1 MTSDGQSMSSGDCSS
16 SVPSKSSPSGCSS
29 SDVSSGSL
37 GSNGCAGSSGDQQP
51 QQPQATVASAAS
63 VLHRPQGSSKRS
75 SRDERTVLGK
85 STDLLLKR
93 DICTVKSQFLTL
105 LFCQNVAIY
114 KHRKSPSQWDI
125 LELATIGYLFLHKM
139 KISPFF
145 KIFCNCDI

>member
-37 GSNGCAGSSGDQQP
+37 GSNGCTGSSGDQQP

-85 STDLLLKR
+85 STDNYLINNFL
-93 DICTVKSQFLTL
+93 IYQIVKS
-105 LFCQNVAIY
+105 
-114 KHRKSPSQWDI
+114 S
-125 LELATIGYLFLHKM
+125 
-139 KISPFF
+139 
-145 KIFCNCDI
+145 